1 MFVDID
7 RGGLTWD
14 TIDIGQFPVS
24 TCMTIIVIDMVLY
37 ALLAFYFDNVIPS
50 KYAYIPWQV
59 KFSEKM
65 SNTKLQ
71 DCVTSNINRYCMHN
85 LVL

>member
-1 MFVDID
+1 MDID

-24 TCMTIIVIDMVLY
+24 ACLIIIVIDMVLY

-50 KYAYIPWQV
+50 KYAYIPWQLE
-59 KFSEKM
+59 FSEKM
-65 SNTKLQ
+65 NNKKLQ
-71 DCVTSNINRYCMHN
+71 DCITSKIGSYYM
-85 LVL
+85 LILAL